1 MECNQTTICG
11 KIAKLGILR
20 YTPAGTA
27 VIEFTVSHGSR
38 QKEAGVM
45 RQIVFDVPVV
55 VMGEQAL
62 TVAEFEINSSVR
74 LTGFLNRKN
83 HMNQQLVLHSDQI
96 ELI

>member
-1 MECNQTTICG
+1 
-11 KIAKLGILR
+11 
-20 YTPAGTA
+20 
-27 VIEFTVSHGSR
+27 
-38 QKEAGVM
+38 M

>member
-62 TVAEFEINSSVR
+62 TVAEFEINSRVR
-74 LTGFLNRKN
+74 LTGFLNKKN

>member
-1 MECNQTTICG
+1 LECNQTTICG